1 MAIITPSPSNQGF
14 QFMILSFLGSRKVE
28 VASKWFSLSY
38 YFRLW
43 FFYGKI
49 KEEIRFY
56 KDLKF
61 IILRLI
67 HDY

>member
-1 MAIITPSPSNQGF
+1 
-14 QFMILSFLGSRKVE
+14 MILSFSGSRKVK
-28 VASKWFSLSY
+28 VANKWFSLSY